1 MAEQP
6 AICFSL
12 DALPCPAATTD
23 RRLRLTAA
31 NARFVER
38 WTALGADPQKLPGAS
53 LSCLCAPATRARFQH
68 ALVRHKR
75 AAPHAF
81 SISIASPPVKVE
93 LAPLGLSDTGWLVM
107 LRDRA
112 PKASAER
119 PTESVSA
126 MLTAGVAHDLKTPLQ
141 AILGWVS
148 LLRQKPVD
156 ARRLDEV
163 LTIVERNTRLQV
175 DMINDLL
182 EATNRPGAGRPMR
195 SSRVDLADIVGAAC
209 DALRP
214 AAEKAQVRL
223 AAPASTG
230 RTIIWGD
237 PHSLTRIASNLI
249 ANAIKY
255 SDRGGTVECQ
265 VSSTA
270 THAKLVVRDR
280 GRGIGPDFLPHVF
293 EAFQREPRKGY
304 TSPEG
309 LGLGLSV
316 VRHLVQMHGGAVH
329 VESPGPGCGATFT
342 VTLPC
347 RRPELAGVRVAPG
360 DATVVTGGS
369 TGG

>member
-12 DALPCPAATTD
+12 DALPCAAATTD

-38 WTALGADPQKLPGAS
+38 WTASGADPQKLTGAP
-53 LSCLCAPATRARFQH
+53 LSCLCAPATRARFRH
-68 ALVRHKR
+68 ALVRHRR
-75 AAPHAF
+75 ARPRAF
-81 SISIASPPVKVE
+81 SISIASPAVKVE
-93 LAPLGLSDTGWLVM
+93 LAPLGSSEAGWLVI
-107 LRDRA
+107 LRERA
-112 PKASAER
+112 SRVAAGHND
-119 PTESVSA
+119 SVSA
-126 MLTAGVAHDLKTPLQ
+126 LLTAGVAHDLKTPLQ

-163 LTIVERNTRLQV
+163 LRIVERNTRLQV

-182 EATNRPGAGRPMR
+182 EATGRPGAARPMR
-195 SSRVDLADIVGAAC
+195 TSRVDLADIVGAAC

-214 AAEKAQVRL
+214 AADKAQVVL

-230 RTIIWGD
+230 RIIIWGD
-237 PHSLTRIASNLI
+237 AHSLTRIACNLI

-255 SDRGGTVECQ
+255 SEPGATVECH

-270 THAKLVVRDR
+270 AHASLVVRDA
-280 GRGIGPDFLPHVF
+280 GRGIRRDFLPHVF
-293 EAFQREPRKGY
+293 EPYRREPRVEHV
-304 TSPEG
+304 SPDG
-309 LGLGLSV
+309 LGLGLTV
-316 VRHLVQMHGGAVH
+316 VRHLVQMHGGRVD
-329 VESPGPGCGATFT
+329 VESAGAGCGATFT

-347 RRPELAGVRVAPG
+347 GRPHVGGFRADAGNATLA
-360 DATVVTGGS
+360 S
-369 TGG
+369 